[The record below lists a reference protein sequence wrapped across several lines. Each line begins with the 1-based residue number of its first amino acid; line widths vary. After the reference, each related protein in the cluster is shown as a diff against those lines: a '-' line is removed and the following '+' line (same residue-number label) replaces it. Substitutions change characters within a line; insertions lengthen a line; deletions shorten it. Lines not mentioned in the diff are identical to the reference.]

1 MPICDEMRN
10 PKDEGAK
17 RAIIKEE
24 LVHRDTSTETGMEW
38 NGNLR
43 VRTDENL
50 SPRGSKDKII
60 KIKSNRSSVRGWRD
74 RQEGR

>member
-17 RAIIKEE
+17 SAIIKEA
-24 LVHRDTSTETGMEW
+24 LVHRDTGTETGMEW

-43 VRTDENL
+43 LCTVEYL
-50 SPRGSKDKII
+50 SPRGSKDKLI
-60 KIKSNRSSVRGWRD
+60 KIKSNGSSVRCRRD
-74 RQEGR
+74 C